1 VETGN
6 KNSYTIKLKRKR
18 MLIMVEASLEE
29 VLELIWTI
37 EEENDS
43 VDKDLLL
50 KRIDLPEA
58 DRQIK
63 TLIQEDYIKITNRK
77 VEFTKKG
84 RKDAQL
90 IIRRHRL
97 AERLLN
103 DVLAVREDTIDSNAC
118 KFEHF
123 LDEEVTTSIC
133 TLLGHPQSC
142 PHGKA
147 IPPGDC
153 CEKASK
159 EIRPVVMPLT
169 DLRSGD
175 TAKISYIVTKYHQR
189 LDKLSSMGVLPGV
202 QIRLHQIQPTYII
215 QMDETQIA
223 IDSAIA
229 RDIYVRLV

>member
-1 VETGN
+1 
-6 KNSYTIKLKRKR
+6 
-18 MLIMVEASLEE
+18 MVEASLEE

-37 EEENDS
+37 GEENSS
-43 VDKDLLL
+43 VDKDVLL

-58 DRQIK
+58 EQQIK
-63 TLIQEDYIKITNRK
+63 TLMQRDYIKITGKK

-84 RKDAQL
+84 KKDAQL

-97 AERLLN
+97 AERLLK
-103 DVLAVREDTIDSNAC
+103 DVLEIKEDTLDSNAC

-133 TLLGHPQSC
+133 TLLGHPVSC

-153 CEKASK
+153 CEKANK
-159 EIRPVVMPLT
+159 EIRPVVMLLT
-169 DLRSGD
+169 DLRPGD

-189 LDKLSSMGVLPGV
+189 LDKLSSMGLLPGV
-202 QIRLHQIQPTYII
+202 QIRLHQRQPTYVI
-215 QMDETQIA
+215 QMGETQIA
-223 IDSAIA
+223 IDNAIA
-229 RDIYVRLV
+229 RDIYVRVV

>member
-1 VETGN
+1 V
-6 KNSYTIKLKRKR
+6 
-18 MLIMVEASLEE
+18 
-29 VLELIWTI
+29 
-37 EEENDS
+37 
-43 VDKDLLL
+43 
-50 KRIDLPEA
+50 
-58 DRQIK
+58 
-63 TLIQEDYIKITNRK
+63 LIQEGYVKIINSRA
-77 VEFTKKG
+77 ELTKKG
-84 RKDAQL
+84 REDARL

-103 DVLAVREDTIDSNAC
+103 DVLAVNEETMDSSAC

-133 TLLGHPQSC
+133 TLLGHPLSC

-153 CEKASK
+153 CEKTSK

-175 TAKISYIVTKYHQR
+175 KAKVSYIVTKYHER
-189 LDKLSSMGVLPGV
+189 LDRLSSMGLLPGV
-202 QIRLHQIQPTYII
+202 QIRLHQRQPTYII
-215 QMDETQIA
+215 QMGETQIA
-223 IDSAIA
+223 LDNAIA

>member
-1 VETGN
+1 MAESTQ
-6 KNSYTIKLKRKR
+6 
-18 MLIMVEASLEE
+18 EE
-29 VLELIWTI
+29 ILELIWTI
-37 EEENDS
+37 EEEENGK
-43 VDKDLLL
+43 VEKELLIKRVNLPSAENAL
-50 KRIDLPEA
+50 KV
-58 DRQIK
+58 
-63 TLIQEDYIKITNRK
+63 LIQEGYVKIINSRA
-77 VEFTKKG
+77 ELTKKG
-84 RKDAQL
+84 REDARL

-103 DVLAVREDTIDSNAC
+103 DVLAVNEETMDSSAC

-133 TLLGHPQSC
+133 TLLGHPLSC

-153 CEKASK
+153 CEKTSK

-175 TAKISYIVTKYHQR
+175 KAKVSYIVTKYHEL
-189 LDKLSSMGVLPGV
+189 LDRLSSMGLLPGV
-202 QIRLHQIQPTYII
+202 QIRLHQRQPTYII
-215 QMDETQIA
+215 QMGETQIA
-223 IDSAIA
+223 LDNAIA

>member
-1 VETGN
+1 MAESTQ
-6 KNSYTIKLKRKR
+6 
-18 MLIMVEASLEE
+18 EE
-29 VLELIWTI
+29 ILELIWTI
-37 EEENDS
+37 EEEENGK
-43 VDKDLLL
+43 VEKDLLIKRVNLPSAENAL
-50 KRIDLPEA
+50 KV
-58 DRQIK
+58 
-63 TLIQEDYIKITNRK
+63 LIQEGYVKIINSRA
-77 VEFTKKG
+77 ELTKKG
-84 RKDAQL
+84 REDARL

-103 DVLAVREDTIDSNAC
+103 DVLAVNEETMDSSAC

-133 TLLGHPQSC
+133 TLLGHPLSC

-153 CEKASK
+153 CGKTSK

-175 TAKISYIVTKYHQR
+175 KAKVSYIVTKYHER
-189 LDKLSSMGVLPGV
+189 LDRLSSMGLLPGV
-202 QIRLHQIQPTYII
+202 QIRLHQRQPTYVI
-215 QMDETQIA
+215 QMGETQIA
-223 IDSAIA
+223 LDNAIA

>member
-1 VETGN
+1 MAESTQ
-6 KNSYTIKLKRKR
+6 
-18 MLIMVEASLEE
+18 EE
-29 VLELIWTI
+29 ILELIWTI
-37 EEENDS
+37 EEEENGK
-43 VDKDLLL
+43 VEKELLIKRVNLPSAENAL
-50 KRIDLPEA
+50 KV
-58 DRQIK
+58 
-63 TLIQEDYIKITNRK
+63 LIQEGYVKIINSRA
-77 VEFTKKG
+77 ELTKKG
-84 RKDAQL
+84 REDARL

-103 DVLAVREDTIDSNAC
+103 DVLAVNEETMDSSAC

-133 TLLGHPQSC
+133 TLLGHPLSC

-153 CEKASK
+153 CEKTSK

-175 TAKISYIVTKYHQR
+175 KAKVSYIVTKYHER
-189 LDKLSSMGVLPGV
+189 LDSLSSMGLLPGV
-202 QIRLHQIQPTYII
+202 QIRLHQRQPTYII
-215 QMDETQIA
+215 QMGETQIA
-223 IDSAIA
+223 LDNAIA

>member
-1 VETGN
+1 MAESTQ
-6 KNSYTIKLKRKR
+6 
-18 MLIMVEASLEE
+18 EE
-29 VLELIWTI
+29 ILELIWTI
-37 EEENDS
+37 EEEENGK
-43 VDKDLLL
+43 VEKELLIKRVNLPSAENAL
-50 KRIDLPEA
+50 KV
-58 DRQIK
+58 
-63 TLIQEDYIKITNRK
+63 LIQEGYVKIINSRA
-77 VEFTKKG
+77 ELTKKG
-84 RKDAQL
+84 REDARL

-103 DVLAVREDTIDSNAC
+103 DVLAVNEETMDSSAC

-133 TLLGHPQSC
+133 TLLGHPLSC

-153 CEKASK
+153 CEKTSK

-175 TAKISYIVTKYHQR
+175 KAKVSYIVTKYHER
-189 LDKLSSMGVLPGV
+189 LDRLSSMGLLPGV
-202 QIRLHQIQPTYII
+202 QIRLHQRQPTYII
-215 QMDETQIA
+215 QMGETQIA
-223 IDSAIA
+223 LDNAIA